1 MLRRAAI
8 IKSSKFKSKSK
19 TESSTFKS
27 KSDSVRSPPKW
38 TRFRLESKSR
48 SQSYT
53 TLERRLYVLDI
64 RLKYSDAVSNE
75 QSWI

>member
-27 KSDSVRSPPKW
+27 SQILSEVPQNGLAFDLSPSPGLSPIQLW
-38 TRFRLESKSR
+38 NV
-48 SQSYT
+48 
-53 TLERRLYVLDI
+53 YVLDI